1 MSDEAQKSTT
11 NVHRNPEVFIDGT
24 DRGVVLLRGK
34 PQNSQSTIEV
44 PPPRSSTASKSS
56 SDQDSGTDAPQ
67 ADAAHKEAAY
77 VGAPSA
83 VSSDAAEPQ
92 SFSVAQ
98 PPKDKVAE
106 QETETSQQVELK
118 QRVLQEQAPFA
129 DSLPSSRPS
138 SGSSHASAAFSEDS
152 AFKEHSDK
160 QAKQLKPVFKDS
172 GFVGHHH
179 ANAHDEETCPICSIS
194 LAIVEE
200 SLQEPWEESAAEA
213 RAEAKRKRAEA
224 KRTRAEALRKKSE
237 LRRVKGGSGGG
248 SKSTE
253 GEVQL
258 WTLNCFGFLFRN
270 FPSSGKNKASRTL
283 NYTVDEAGVS
293 ALFAAESRSSHV
305 FAVDDWGAAALEGDE
320 VTLGI
325 GAMILIRAP
334 GKTPAVRF
342 QLSLTEEG
350 GFSLFQ
356 AGAKRILGKWV
367 APSRVKQAAAD
378 LSSPFLRKEVRKK
391 GCTYRPVRMVDPDT
405 ARPVGSSLDNADESW
420 VNWVAVEDAAE
431 DLESRLMAAGYQPQ
445 RPSIWAVQ

>member
-56 SDQDSGTDAPQ
+56 SDQIPETDTQADCQREEPAYFAARPRPSSGSQKFWVGLGPTGSGILPSPRDKDSGTDAPQ

-270 FPSSGKNKASRTL
+270 FP
-283 NYTVDEAGVS
+283 
-293 ALFAAESRSSHV
+293 
-305 FAVDDWGAAALEGDE
+305 
-320 VTLGI
+320 I
-325 GAMILIRAP
+325 
-334 GKTPAVRF
+334 
-342 QLSLTEEG
+342 
-350 GFSLFQ
+350 
-356 AGAKRILGKWV
+356 
-367 APSRVKQAAAD
+367 KQAAHIPAFEVEQAKVTGWD
-378 LSSPFLRKEVRKK
+378 FPSVLR
-391 GCTYRPVRMVDPDT
+391 C
-405 ARPVGSSLDNADESW
+405 A
-420 VNWVAVEDAAE
+420 
-431 DLESRLMAAGYQPQ
+431 
-445 RPSIWAVQ
+445 